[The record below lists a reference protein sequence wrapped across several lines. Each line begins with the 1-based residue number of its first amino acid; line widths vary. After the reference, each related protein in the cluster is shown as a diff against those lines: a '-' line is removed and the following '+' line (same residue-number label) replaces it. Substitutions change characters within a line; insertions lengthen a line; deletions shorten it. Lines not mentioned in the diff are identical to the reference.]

1 MKKTEGKNYFKN
13 YMILIGMC
21 VLIAGITIY
30 MCNCY
35 NVYHEYQKQTPV
47 IRGYLSEITTQEL
60 DNFIQENPTT
70 TLYLC
75 TSSADVCRNYEKK
88 FIKIIN
94 QEELNDIVYL
104 NIKEDEAETFPEVFN
119 NKYSFKV
126 SLKSNYP
133 AFITFEEGKVRYIL
147 QGTEKEE
154 LTISKTRQYFEL
166 KKVGE

>member
-1 MKKTEGKNYFKN
+1 MKKSEEKNFLKNYI
-13 YMILIGMC
+13 ILIGAFIL
-21 VLIAGITIY
+21 VAGITIY

-47 IRGYLSEITTQEL
+47 IRGYLSEISTQEL
-60 DNFIQENPTT
+60 DNFILENPTT

-94 QEELNDIVYL
+94 KEELNDIVYL
-104 NIKEDEAETFPEVFN
+104 NIKEEEAETFPEVFN
-119 NKYSFKV
+119 NKYNFKV
-126 SLKSNYP
+126 ALKSKYP
-133 AFITFEEGKVRYIL
+133 AFIAFEEGKVRYIL
-147 QGTEKEE
+147 QGKENE
-154 LTISKTRQYFEL
+154 DLTISKTRQYFEL